1 MMLKRIIFNNFGLK
15 LTALF
20 IALFVWIQITG
31 SQRLYV
37 EKTIDVDVEYVNV
50 SQNIN
55 VSFLRPE
62 KVKVKV
68 RGTSSKIKELVAED
82 FKMRLDLNG
91 VKESMPLNFFTEDYL
106 ISPPEIQVVSVHP
119 KMIEMQV
126 EEFMSRVVP
135 VKVQYKNSF
144 PKGIRLIEVVVKPPE
159 IKIFG
164 YKSQVRSINEVY
176 LFDAVDRSKINEST
190 TLKIPLKKREEI
202 LKFEDTET
210 VEITVVVEKYEKRNP

>member
-1 MMLKRIIFNNFGLK
+1 MRLKRIIFNNFGLK

-20 IALFVWIQITG
+20 ISLFVWIQITG
-31 SQRLYV
+31 SQRLYI
-37 EKTIDVDVEYVNV
+37 ERTLDIDVEYVNV

-68 RGTSSKIKELVAED
+68 RGTSSKIKELSAED
-82 FKMRLDLNG
+82 FKMRLDLDG

-106 ISPPEIQVVSVHP
+106 ISPPEIRVVSVHP

-126 EEFMSRVVP
+126 EEFMSKVVP
-135 VKVQYKNSF
+135 VRFQFENEF
-144 PKGIRLIEVVVKPPE
+144 PRGIRLKDVVLKPSE

-164 YKSQVRSINEVY
+164 YKSQIRSINSVS
-176 LFDAVDRSKINEST
+176 LLGAIDRSRINDT
-190 TLKIPLKKREEI
+190 TTFKIPLKKREEI
-202 LKFEDTET
+202 LKFEDIET
-210 VEITVVVEKYEKRNP
+210 VEITVIVEKYEKRNP